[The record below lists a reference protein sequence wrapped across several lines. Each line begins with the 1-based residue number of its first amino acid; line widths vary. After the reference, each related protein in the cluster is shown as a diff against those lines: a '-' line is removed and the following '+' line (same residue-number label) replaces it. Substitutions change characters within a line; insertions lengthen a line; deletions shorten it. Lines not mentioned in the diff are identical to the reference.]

1 METITQKFTEVF
13 DRGQGSFELAK
24 FRAHYMK
31 FSSNE
36 EKIESRELYE
46 RYININKTFGYLNL
60 GDTEY
65 TGDLYVL
72 DEAASVGSYTVSLAA
87 YVLEAFDGYEDFI
100 YFCNFN
106 GIKCG
111 VLDCYSFDNKK
122 DIDVSVLENF
132 DFENIFVKQG
142 GEVKLRIFER

>member
-1 METITQKFTEVF
+1 M
-13 DRGQGSFELAK
+13 
-24 FRAHYMK
+24 
-31 FSSNE
+31 
-36 EKIESRELYE
+36 
-46 RYININKTFGYLNL
+46 
-60 GDTEY
+60 
-65 TGDLYVL
+65 
-72 DEAASVGSYTVSLAA
+72 SLAA